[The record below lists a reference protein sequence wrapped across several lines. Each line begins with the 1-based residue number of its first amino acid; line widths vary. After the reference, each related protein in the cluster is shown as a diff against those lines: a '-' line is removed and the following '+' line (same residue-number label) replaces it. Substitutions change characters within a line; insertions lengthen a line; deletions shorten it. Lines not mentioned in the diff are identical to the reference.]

1 MWEYPTLQLMNG
13 LERAISEVGGVC
25 NLARK
30 LDLHHSSIILW
41 RKNGRVPAERVLAIE
56 QATGVPREEIRP
68 DIFSNHE
75 STGVAA

>member
-1 MWEYPTLQLMNG
+1 MWVYPTLYGMNG
-13 LERAISEVGGVC
+13 LERAVSAVGGVC

-41 RKNGRVPAERVLAIE
+41 RKNGRIPAERVLAIE
-56 QATGVPREEIRP
+56 QATGIPREELRP
-68 DIFSNHE
+68 DIFLKPE